1 MPHTFVRIG
10 DGGKGGLGVMMMF
23 SAVKQIMMVEVMMF
37 ITILAGD

>member
-23 SAVKQIMMVEVMMF
+23 SAVKQIERYD
-37 ITILAGD
+37 GDDDVYFDGEK